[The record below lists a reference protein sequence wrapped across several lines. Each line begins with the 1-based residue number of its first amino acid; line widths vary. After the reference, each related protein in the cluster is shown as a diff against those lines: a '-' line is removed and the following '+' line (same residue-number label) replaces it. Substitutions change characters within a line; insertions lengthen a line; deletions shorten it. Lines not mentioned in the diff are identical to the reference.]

1 MRLLD
6 TRFTGIAKGVGTAK
20 ILGRVHSAQIKLADL
35 HLPCAFT
42 VMEGRDVDLLFGLDM
57 LKAHQACIDLEKN
70 VLRIQGREVKF
81 LAEHELP
88 AKARDSLLLADS
100 NDRAPEISRQSA
112 STSNSSPSVPNPRR
126 DAALRQPAPSQ
137 PTARRW
143 AEKDIETLMGFGVTR
158 DAAIQM
164 LDATNGNVDAAA
176 SILFS

>member
-1 MRLLD
+1 
-6 TRFTGIAKGVGTAK
+6 
-20 ILGRVHSAQIKLADL
+20 
-35 HLPCAFT
+35 
-42 VMEGRDVDLLFGLDM
+42 VDLLFGLDM

-70 VLRIQGREVKF
+70 ALRIQAREVKF

-88 AKARDSLLLADS
+88 AKARDSALLADS
-100 NDRAPEISRQSA
+100 NDRTPENPRQRGP
-112 STSNSSPSVPNPRR
+112 TSDSPSNVPNPRR
-126 DAALRQPAPSQ
+126 NAALRQPAPSQ
-137 PTARRW
+137 ASGSTSRRW

>member
-1 MRLLD
+1 MS
-6 TRFTGIAKGVGTAK
+6 I
-20 ILGRVHSAQIKLADL
+20 IQ
-35 HLPCAFT
+35 
-42 VMEGRDVDLLFGLDM
+42 GRDVELLFGLDM

-70 VLRIQGREVKF
+70 ALRIQGREVKF

-88 AKARDSLLLADS
+88 AKARDSVLLADS
-100 NDRAPEISRQSA
+100 NDRTPENSRQRGT
-112 STSNSSPSVPNPRR
+112 TSGSSSNVPNPRR

-137 PTARRW
+137 ASGSTAQRW
-143 AEKDIETLMGFGVTR
+143 TEKDIETLMGFGVTR